1 MQNAKKEPKKEK
13 NEIHLTRDCSQRKKR
28 ISTKRKKQILGKKR
42 FHQRRNFQPSNGKA
56 QRKSSRRTAACKSFN
71 KRSGLKKLRT
81 AWSLATK
88 CLSNLATN
96 STKKSS
102 VSKIPAREQ
111 AESALW
117 AARNHLDHLG
127 TPALQVLG
135 TLPAR
140 SRLKVGPSLRIEIA
154 ATSRKI
160 ASARRKIVHKR
171 CLPTQARQ

>member
-102 VSKIPAREQ
+102 VSKKP
-111 AESALW
+111 ESKLKALYG
-117 AARNHLDHLG
+117 LL
-127 TPALQVLG
+127 
-135 TLPAR
+135 
-140 SRLKVGPSLRIEIA
+140 EIISIIWVPLLFKFWVPFQLA
-154 ATSRKI
+154 VA
-160 ASARRKIVHKR
+160 
-171 CLPTQARQ
+171 